1 MEFLS
6 LKNNAF
12 ALDISD
18 YSLKILK
25 LKKKGKKIVVSSFGE
40 KEIEKG
46 VIEKGKV
53 ENHKRLAQIIK
64 EGLLE
69 VKGEKIKTNKAIIS
83 LPEEKTF
90 LFYLKTP
97 KLEKEDL
104 FLLVNS
110 ESKNFLPLPV
120 ENFSLDF
127 EVLPQKE
134 NSNFFEVLVCA
145 VEKEILEGYFLAA
158 KEAGIFPIIF
168 EPESLSVCRAIFE
181 KEEKDPLLVVDF
193 GRSKTNFIV
202 FWQGFVRETF
212 SFPLSSQNLTEQIMR
227 SLQVSFEKAE
237 ELKFEYGLGKV
248 FKLDEK
254 KWRNEIFEAI
264 LPPVVAL
271 AQEMRKYIF
280 YYETH
285 DKMRVSKILLVGG
298 GANLKGLVR
307 FLSYETD
314 LKVERA
320 NPFLKISSSF
330 PVDKKM
336 GFATAVGLGLLGI

>member
-1 MEFLS
+1 MEILS

-25 LKKKGKKIVVSSFGE
+25 LKKKGKKIIISSFGE

-53 ENHKRLAQIIK
+53 ENPQKLAQIIK
-64 EGLLE
+64 ESVLE
-69 VKGEKIKTNKAIIS
+69 VRGEKIKTNKAVIS

-97 KLEKEDL
+97 RLEKEDL
-104 FLLVNS
+104 FFLINS

-120 ENFSLDF
+120 EKFFLDF
-127 EVLPQKE
+127 QVLPSNE
-134 NSNFFEVLVCA
+134 NSNFFDVLVCA
-145 VEKEILEGYFLAA
+145 VEKGILEGYFLAV
-158 KEAGIFPIIF
+158 KEAGISPIIF
-168 EPESLSVCRAIFE
+168 EPESFSVCRALFE
-181 KEEKDPLLVVDF
+181 KEVKEPLLIVDF
-193 GRSKTNFIV
+193 GKSKTNFIV

-212 SFPLSSQNLTEQIMR
+212 SLPLSSQNLTEQIMR
-227 SLQVSFEKAE
+227 SLNVSFEKAE
-237 ELKFEYGLGKV
+237 ELKIEYGLGKV

-271 AQEMRKYIF
+271 AQELRKYIS

-285 DKMRVSKILLVGG
+285 DTMRISKILLVGG
-298 GANLKGLVR
+298 GSNLRGLTK
-307 FLSYETD
+307 FLSYEID

-320 NPFLKISSSF
+320 NPFLKVSSSF
-330 PVDKKM
+330 PNDKKM
-336 GFATAVGLGLLGI
+336 GFATAVGLALLGI